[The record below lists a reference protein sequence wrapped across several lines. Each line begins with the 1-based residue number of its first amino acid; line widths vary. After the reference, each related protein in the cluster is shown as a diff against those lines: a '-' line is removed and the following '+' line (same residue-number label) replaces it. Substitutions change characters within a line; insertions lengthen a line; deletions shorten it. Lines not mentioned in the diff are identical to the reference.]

1 MLPDATRNNALTSIT
16 TKLKKKQKKTA
27 RQVNLYSE
35 L

>member
-1 MLPDATRNNALTSIT
+1 MLPDATRNNALTSTT
-16 TKLKKKQKKTA
+16 TKLKKKKKNPA

>member
-1 MLPDATRNNALTSIT
+1 MLPDATRNNALTSTT
-16 TKLKKKQKKTA
+16 TKLKKKKKKPA